1 MNLGESIPLV
11 SNSNNRYNNQENQSN
26 SSIMSDVNG
35 FPNYITVIVIV
46 FVFVFV
52 IATFQSNVLVQ
63 PGNIGLIVTLG
74 NVVAV
79 ESGMHL
85 KMPFLSH
92 VVVFTAKTQKLEE
105 NNNTPTKEGLSVQLD
120 TAM

>member
-1 MNLGESIPLV
+1 
-11 SNSNNRYNNQENQSN
+11 
-26 SSIMSDVNG
+26 MSDVNG

-46 FVFVFV
+46 FV
-52 IATFQSNVLVQ
+52 IAAFQSNVLVQ